1 MKIFAIMVAFLLLAS
16 NQSIAAACYSA
27 REVEAEQGLR
37 IHSELMVIALTCMK
51 QPGQSDLYQKYQSFT
66 RKNQSVL
73 SGYEGDLMAYFRA
86 SGTPKPEK
94 EFHNLRTRLANKIS
108 TMAVNTS
115 TVTFCK
121 TYAPRIDTALAMDSA
136 KFQRWARQSYAD
148 APTSRKMCQ

>member
-1 MKIFAIMVAFLLLAS
+1 MKFFVLITAFIVLTS
-16 NQSIAAACYSA
+16 SAAMAVACYSP
-27 REVEAEQGLR
+27 RHIEAEQGLR

-51 QPGQSDLYQKYQSFT
+51 QPGQSDLYQKYQFFT
-66 RKNQSVL
+66 QKNQSVL
-73 SGYEGDLMAYFRA
+73 SAYESDLMAYFRA

-121 TYAPRIDTALAMDSA
+121 TYAPRIDTALTMDSA